1 MSSVEYPTATQLD
14 ADAQLTPWRTTPTT
28 PGPAGAGLG
37 TIDHETPFQ
46 FSISAADGFP
56 SPPTPTTAPTAQQSD
71 PLTQLTSKRPP
82 PAAVG
87 RGGCAPRVQ
96 LEPFQI
102 STSGVSVPLELRLLS
117 VMPTAIHCT
126 ELAQLDPSKTS
137 SPPVPGVGATYHPA
151 VAAPPDDAPSTVR
164 GTETA
169 RVRQHATP
177 RRAALRPPRRLMLP
191 G

>member
-14 ADAQLTPWRTTPTT
+14 ADAQLTPCRSPPTT
-28 PGPAGAGLG
+28 PGPVGAGLG

-46 FSISAADGFP
+46 FSISAADGLP
-56 SPPTPTTAPTAQQSD
+56 SPPTPRTAPTAQQSD

-82 PAAVG
+82 PAALG

-102 STSGVSVPLELRLLS
+102 STSGVFVLLLELRLLR
-117 VMPTAIHCT
+117 VMPTAMHCT
-126 ELAQLDPSKTS
+126 ALAQLDPSKTS

-164 GTETA
+164 APNTA
-169 RVRQHATP
+169 SVRQHATRGAP
-177 RRAALRPPRRLMLP
+177 PSARRDA
-191 G
+191 